1 MEYETD
7 YKKEFDNLHTGS
19 DYDNWLKQY
28 PEEKAGEYRAF
39 IRDSDNKTWYE
50 LDFKRDLKE
59 TTKIHFE
66 ILDSLVIRKRDD
78 LSTPTCDVDGDKYDD
93 MMANMDSVSDSIHK
107 LISYSAEKK
116 DIHYLISAITYI
128 KDNYRFIDPEDKEK
142 CDLDTLKEFDK
153 EFRNTYVE
161 KYGNIDT
168 LLSGP
173 FTVDDIMKKFDS
185 CSERHENDKKF
196 QEQRYKKLDK
206 VRLEDALKNDSI
218 IPIPEEKYQYFLH
231 NWYHWS
237 FVQEYYE
244 DLENQTKLE
253 DMDSH
258 IEEWREISNKLRKWA
273 NIFDTLCDKFKDR
286 E

>member
-78 LSTPTCDVDGDKYDD
+78 LSTPTCDG
-93 MMANMDSVSDSIHK
+93 
-107 LISYSAEKK
+107 
-116 DIHYLISAITYI
+116 
-128 KDNYRFIDPEDKEK
+128 
-142 CDLDTLKEFDK
+142 
-153 EFRNTYVE
+153 
-161 KYGNIDT
+161 
-168 LLSGP
+168 GP